1 MNTDN
6 QADIY
11 ACLDRLLA
19 SATFA
24 HAQRMKQLLR
34 YLVSET
40 LAGRAGQLKGYT
52 IAIEVFGRSE
62 EFDPALD
69 AIVRVQAG
77 HLRAKLREYYDGEGS
92 SDSFRFEL
100 PKGGYAIR
108 IEATQRRS
116 PFAEQDVPSTAGRSA
131 LKMPTLGPIV
141 EGAGTGEFPRPA
153 PIEDKPSLAVLPF
166 VNWSSDPE
174 QDYFADGITEDLTTE
189 LSRLSGLFVI
199 SRHSAFVY
207 KGVAKSAAEISAELG
222 VRYLLEGSVR
232 KAGTRVRIS
241 AQLADAA
248 SGAHV
253 WAERYDREIEDIFA
267 VQDEVTQRIISVLQ
281 VKLPLGEAPW
291 PRSAEVGNIEAYDA
305 LLRGLERF
313 WLFTRESTEDA
324 RIHFTRAIELEPSYA
339 AGHAWLARA
348 LVFRWIMTWDPTC
361 QTLERAYEHARLSV
375 DLDSGLPLA
384 HSVLGWVQLWR
395 RQADSSIAA
404 GLRAVSLDPNNADA
418 YLFLSYALVAVG
430 RADESLRYIEK
441 GIRLNPHPSA
451 VYQTALGLSYFALEE
466 YDKAI
471 AAFRRGIEV
480 TDVFIPN
487 HYYLCIIYTLLDRDA
502 EARNERDKLLTLSG
516 HRPPVTQTTFWVDE
530 ALSRRQHDLARRA
543 GLA

>member
-1 MNTDN
+1 VNTDN

-222 VRYLLEGSVR
+222 VVTCSKAACAKRAPGCESRRSWPMPHRAPTSGRSVTIAR
-232 KAGTRVRIS
+232 SRIS
-241 AQLADAA
+241 
-248 SGAHV
+248 SPS
-253 WAERYDREIEDIFA
+253 RM
-267 VQDEVTQRIISVLQ
+267 
-281 VKLPLGEAPW
+281 
-291 PRSAEVGNIEAYDA
+291 RS
-305 LLRGLERF
+305 
-313 WLFTRESTEDA
+313 
-324 RIHFTRAIELEPSYA
+324 
-339 AGHAWLARA
+339 
-348 LVFRWIMTWDPTC
+348 
-361 QTLERAYEHARLSV
+361 
-375 DLDSGLPLA
+375 
-384 HSVLGWVQLWR
+384 
-395 RQADSSIAA
+395 
-404 GLRAVSLDPNNADA
+404 
-418 YLFLSYALVAVG
+418 
-430 RADESLRYIEK
+430 
-441 GIRLNPHPSA
+441 PSA
-451 VYQTALGLSYFALEE
+451 SSPFC
-466 YDKAI
+466 
-471 AAFRRGIEV
+471 R
-480 TDVFIPN
+480 
-487 HYYLCIIYTLLDRDA
+487 
-502 EARNERDKLLTLSG
+502 
-516 HRPPVTQTTFWVDE
+516 
-530 ALSRRQHDLARRA
+530 
-543 GLA
+543 